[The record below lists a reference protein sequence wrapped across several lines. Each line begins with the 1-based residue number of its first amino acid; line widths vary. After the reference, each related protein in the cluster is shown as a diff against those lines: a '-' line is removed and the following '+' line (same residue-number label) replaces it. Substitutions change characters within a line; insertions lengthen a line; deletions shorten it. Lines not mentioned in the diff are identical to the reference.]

1 MQSFPL
7 ASAVRV
13 KMMVVTA
20 YLFLMF
26 SRLLG
31 VRGFLSLPSRFFGP
45 QAFDLI
51 LE

>member
-1 MQSFPL
+1 MHSFPL

-13 KMMVVTA
+13 KMMVATI

-26 SRLLG
+26 TRLLG
-31 VRGFLSLPSRFFGP
+31 VRGLLSLPSRFFGS
-45 QAFDLI
+45 QVFDLV

>member
-13 KMMVVTA
+13 KMVIATI

-31 VRGFLSLPSRFFGP
+31 VRGLLSLPSRFFGP
-45 QAFDLI
+45 QVFDLI

>member
-1 MQSFPL
+1 MQSSPL

-13 KMMVVTA
+13 MMMVVTGH
-20 YLFLMF
+20 LFLMF

-31 VRGFLSLPSRFFGP
+31 VRGFPSLPSRFFGP

-51 LE
+51 FE